1 MKVKKKYLV
10 KVYGGGNGR
19 TLINSYEFDKLK
31 DARSHKA
38 ALDRYFRGYFNGYF
52 SIVVDSVP
60 LNENEINSASAALQR
75 RKEQHGNSEQE

>member
-38 ALDRYFRGYFNGYF
+38 ALDRYFRGYF

>member
-31 DARSHKA
+31 EARARKA
-38 ALDRYFRGYFNGYF
+38 AMDRYFSGYFN
-52 SIVVDSVP
+52 IVIDSVP
-60 LNENEINSASAALQR
+60 LNEDEINSASAALQR
-75 RKEQHGNSEQE
+75 RKEQHGNPEQE